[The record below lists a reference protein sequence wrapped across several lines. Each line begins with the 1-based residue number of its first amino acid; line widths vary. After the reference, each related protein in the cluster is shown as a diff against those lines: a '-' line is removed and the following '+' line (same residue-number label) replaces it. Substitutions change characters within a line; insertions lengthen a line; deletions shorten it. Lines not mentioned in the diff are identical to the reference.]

1 MAPERRYDRQARVRC
16 FRSAAQAINKLSQS
30 RRLCVSLSETTARDT
45 TETQMIEDYM
55 EEIKGKI
62 FKRAGL
68 HFQVLDLVTDP
79 LTGWEHVIYMRISLP
94 ALDIKWVLPRHT
106 FLQDFTPHHKD

>member
-1 MAPERRYDRQARVRC
+1 
-16 FRSAAQAINKLSQS
+16 
-30 RRLCVSLSETTARDT
+30 
-45 TETQMIEDYM
+45 M

-79 LTGWEHVIYMRISLP
+79 INRLGACDLYAQLLP